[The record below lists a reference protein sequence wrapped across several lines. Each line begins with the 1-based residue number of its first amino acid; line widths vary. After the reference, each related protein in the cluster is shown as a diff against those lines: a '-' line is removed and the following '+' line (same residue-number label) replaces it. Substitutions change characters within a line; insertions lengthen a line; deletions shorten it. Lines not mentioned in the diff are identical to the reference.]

1 MDIAKGTTDLGVARF
16 NQINNLKNP
25 ATYSQAT
32 QSLSYNT
39 ITPDIA
45 YQMVTNTGHRRKKS
59 MSSCCCKRFGLVG
72 MV

>member
-16 NQINNLKNP
+16 NKINNLKNP

-32 QSLSYNT
+32 QSLSHNT

-45 YQMVTNTGHRRKKS
+45 YQMVTNTGQIWFG
-59 MSSCCCKRFGLVG
+59 RFRLVGLVG
-72 MV
+72 

>member
-1 MDIAKGTTDLGVARF
+1 MDIAKSTTDLGVARF

-32 QSLSYNT
+32 QFLSHNI

-45 YQMVTNTGHRRKKS
+45 HQMVTNTGQIWFG
-59 MSSCCCKRFGLVG
+59 RFGLVG
-72 MV
+72 LIW

>member
-45 YQMVTNTGHRRKKS
+45 YQMVTNTGEIWFV
-59 MSSCCCKRFGLVG
+59 RFGLSGLVW
-72 MV
+72 